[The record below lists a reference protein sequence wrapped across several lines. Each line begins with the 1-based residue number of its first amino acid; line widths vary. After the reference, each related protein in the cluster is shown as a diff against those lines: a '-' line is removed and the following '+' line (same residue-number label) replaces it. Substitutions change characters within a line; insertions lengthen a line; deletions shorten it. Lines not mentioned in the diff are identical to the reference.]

1 MGDER
6 KEKISAA
13 LMRASL
19 VLMILGLIALVAAL
33 SSPSRRSPLMSAAQ
47 ALSLGGLVSFLGAW
61 RLLLGPTD
69 ENDDP
74 GRQWWW
80 TTVAFLALLAVA
92 YWAWV
97 GEFW

>member
-6 KEKISAA
+6 NEKISAT
-13 LMRASL
+13 LMRASR
-19 VLMILGLIALVAAL
+19 VLMILGLIALVAGL

-47 ALSLGGLVSFLGAW
+47 ALSLGGLIAFLGAW

-69 ENDDP
+69 QSDDR

-80 TTVAFLALLAVA
+80 TTVALLALLAVA